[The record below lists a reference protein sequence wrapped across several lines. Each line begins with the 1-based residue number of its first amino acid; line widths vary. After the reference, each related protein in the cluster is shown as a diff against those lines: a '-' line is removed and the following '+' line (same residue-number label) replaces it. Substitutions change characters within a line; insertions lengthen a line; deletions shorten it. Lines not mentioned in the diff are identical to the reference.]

1 MATLIDAAA
10 LQGKHTALRIAK
22 EETLHHREVWTSE
35 HVRRFRYEP
44 DQPDFTSR
52 TLMVLIEHA
61 LIGHM
66 RRVEKALG
74 EAATARRHAA
84 QAELAAWQR
93 TEEALGSFR
102 DPIAEHLTRQAVRAH
117 TFRAYKETSK
127 LRLAMESLENEAAWA
142 QSSHVAAMRVIATR
156 LTAQHDASVNTALTE
171 LEAAEEQ
178 TAATKQ
184 ARTHMRTCTHAWCA
198 RAHPRAHTDT
208 QARTYGHMRACT
220 QTRAHAQSHMHTYTC
235 RHAQA
240 LLVRSATHTHMHAR
254 AQALL
259 VHHATR
265 THMHARAQAL
275 LVHHEAVLSV
285 LQTEL
290 EFAETSGHYC
300 IRTLEDE
307 LGRTRQA
314 HAAQV
319 QLSTYLAHACV
330 HACSHACVLAC
341 LHACMLA
348 CLHACMLA
356 CVHAAQV
363 AEMRAARVAEVSAY
377 LLTYLRTYLRT
388 CLLTYLL
395 TYVLAYF
402 LTCLLT

>member
-198 RAHPRAHTDT
+198 HAHPRAHTRTHRHAHTDT
-208 QARTYGHMRACT
+208 CAHAHKHVHTRSHTCT
-220 QTRAHAQSHMHTYTC
+220 HTRADTRRRCSCVAPHTLTC
-235 RHAQA
+235 
-240 LLVRSATHTHMHAR
+240 MHAR
-254 AQALL
+254 RRCSCITP
-259 VHHATR
+259 HAHTCTPARRRCWCITR
-265 THMHARAQAL
+265 RCYPCSRRSWSSRRPQDTTAYAPWRTSWGAR
-275 LVHHEAVLSV
+275 
-285 LQTEL
+285 
-290 EFAETSGHYC
+290 GK
-300 IRTLEDE
+300 
-307 LGRTRQA
+307 RTRRRYN
-314 HAAQV
+314 
-319 QLSTYLAHACV
+319 SV
-330 HACSHACVLAC
+330 H
-341 LHACMLA
+341 
-348 CLHACMLA
+348 
-356 CVHAAQV
+356 
-363 AEMRAARVAEVSAY
+363 
-377 LLTYLRTYLRT
+377 T
-388 CLLTYLL
+388 
-395 TYVLAYF
+395 
-402 LTCLLT
+402 